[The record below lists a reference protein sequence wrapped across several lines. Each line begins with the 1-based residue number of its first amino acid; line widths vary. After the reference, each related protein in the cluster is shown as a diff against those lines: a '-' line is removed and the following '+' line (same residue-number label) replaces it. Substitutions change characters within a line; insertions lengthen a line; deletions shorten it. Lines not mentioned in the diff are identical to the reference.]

1 MKLVIVL
8 PSHFELWTAPP
19 WFAPRL
25 RQEFPALE
33 VVEHH
38 RYRDA
43 EQDLR
48 DADIAMTFIL
58 RPEHFRAA
66 RKLRWIHSPA
76 AAVHQLLI
84 PEIVAG
90 DVIVTNGRGVHGP
103 VVAEHALALILA
115 LAKCLPS
122 AMRFQAKHTWAL
134 DLLWQENPRPR
145 EIAGATLG
153 LVGVGSIGGELAV
166 RAEALGMRVM
176 AVREHPQKGADW
188 RSPVNDPP
196 SPPAVYGPEGLE
208 PMLRESDYVVL
219 AAPLT
224 GKTQALMDA
233 RHLAAMKPDACLVN
247 VSRGALV
254 DEAAL
259 ADALQH
265 RRLGGAA
272 LDVFDLEPLP
282 PESPLW
288 DLPNLLITPHSAA
301 LTDKLWQRHYD
312 LLADNL
318 RRYFAG
324 QPLRMTVDKNKGY

>member
-8 PSHFELWTAPP
+8 PSHFELWTAPA

-25 RQEFPALE
+25 RQEFPDLE

-38 RYRDA
+38 RYREA

-48 DADIAMTFIL
+48 DADAAMTFVL

-84 PEIVAG
+84 PEIVAS

-115 LAKCLPS
+115 LSKCLHS
-122 AMRFQAKHTWAL
+122 AMSFQAKHTWAL

-145 EIAGATLG
+145 EISGATLG
-153 LVGVGSIGGELAV
+153 LVGVGSIGGELAR

-188 RSPVNDPP
+188 RVPGDPP
-196 SPPAVYGPEGLE
+196 PQSVVYGPDGLDS
-208 PMLRESDYVVL
+208 MLRESDYVVL

-233 RHLAAMKPDACLVN
+233 RRLASMKPNACLVN

-254 DEAAL
+254 DETAL
-259 ADALQH
+259 ANALQARH
-265 RRLGGAA
+265 LGGAA
-272 LDVFDLEPLP
+272 LDVFEHEPLP